1 MRGSA
6 HAMRPA
12 MTTKEAVTTYL
23 QKPATTAS
31 HVIPTDEGG
40 SVSMGGGSKE
50 QKLKWEAI
58 EGIDTLV
65 FASV

>member
-1 MRGSA
+1 MRKLVKHYKPNHKNQQQQPPMSL
-6 HAMRPA
+6 
-12 MTTKEAVTTYL
+12 TTSNAKAF
-23 QKPATTAS
+23 
-31 HVIPTDEGG
+31 PTDEGG

-58 EGIDTLV
+58 EGIDTLG

>member
-1 MRGSA
+1 
-6 HAMRPA
+6 
-12 MTTKEAVTTYL
+12 MTWL
-23 QKPATTAS
+23 QKPEPTAF

-50 QKLKWEAI
+50 QKFKWEAI
-58 EGIDTLV
+58 EGIDTLG